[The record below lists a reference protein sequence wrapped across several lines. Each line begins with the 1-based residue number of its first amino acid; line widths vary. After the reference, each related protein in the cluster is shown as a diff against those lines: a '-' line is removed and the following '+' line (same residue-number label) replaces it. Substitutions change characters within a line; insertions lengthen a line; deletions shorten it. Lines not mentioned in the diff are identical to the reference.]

1 MIEKLREILGLL
13 SGYKQKYDA
22 DKAELDWAK
31 AVIAEAEPKVNLILT
46 ILKGWDGPDNK
57 AQ

>member
-13 SGYKQKYDA
+13 SGYKQEYDA
-22 DKAELDWAK
+22 NKAELDK
-31 AVIAEAEPKVNLILT
+31 LKVIIVEAETKVNLILA
-46 ILKGWDGPDNK
+46 ILKGWDGTDNK

>member
-13 SGYKQKYDA
+13 SGYKQEYDA
-22 DKAELDWAK
+22 NKAELDGVK

-46 ILKGWDGPDNK
+46 ILKGWDGTDNK

>member
-22 DKAELDWAK
+22 NKAELDSVK
-31 AVIAEAEPKVNLILT
+31 TVIAEAESKVNLILA
-46 ILKGWDGPDNK
+46 ILRGWDGTDNK

>member
-22 DKAELDWAK
+22 NKAELDWVK
-31 AVIAEAEPKVNLILT
+31 AVIAEAEPKVDLILA
-46 ILKGWDGPDNK
+46 ILKGWDGTDNK

>member
-22 DKAELDWAK
+22 NKAELDGVK